1 MKKFFILLSLLLMNA
16 FILGQKKQHIVEA
29 KETLYGISKKY
40 NVTIDDLKRENPKLI
55 DRTPQIGEKLTIP
68 ENKVSNNNSN
78 SANVNLDKNPSNR
91 ISEIDSSKENIS
103 NNENISKDEI
113 INNIVR
119 HNLNE
124 PNYIYITIEPKE
136 TLYSLSKK
144 YKVSIETIQ
153 KLNPSMD
160 IHGPKIG
167 EVLKL
172 PNKNSKLKES
182 KVIKSDSILNES
194 NRTSIPSDYYSK
206 DAINVVMI
214 LPFQSKSNKE
224 KEIALDFYSGA
235 KLALDSLTNNGKRFN
250 LNLIDNSD
258 GTNFVDMINS
268 YDFSSTNLIIGPL
281 FKTDLINVAK
291 INKNIPIISP
301 FTSSYELDDYSNII
315 MYNTKE
321 QTLIEKLADELLKKY
336 DGEKTFILYDQNNY
350 QNALYL
356 QSLILNRKNNAEVI
370 LTQNAQDINT
380 EQNLVTDETE
390 DIYAILISD
399 KENLTQ
405 QYLDQLLELNQ
416 NNVFPISLNYSY
428 LFDLPKY
435 SNQLLQMGL
444 LYSDTNYVNE
454 NGFNEEK
461 TLNSYK
467 KKFCESLNK
476 YSVSGFDVTYDI
488 LNRIDSKGNLA
499 DHSMKIERK
508 QLSNKYYFN
517 RVKKSGAWTNQG
529 VRIIKLM

>member
-1 MKKFFILLSLLLMNA
+1 MKKFFILLSILLFNA
-16 FILGQKKQHIVEA
+16 FIFGQKKQHIVEA

-40 NVTIDDLKRENPKLI
+40 NVSIEDLKRENPKLLE
-55 DRTPQIGEKLTIP
+55 RTPQIGEKLSIP
-68 ENKVSNNNSN
+68 ENNTPNKVSNSKNVELEENSN
-78 SANVNLDKNPSNR
+78 NK
-91 ISEIDSSKENIS
+91 ISEIGSSKGNKS
-103 NNENISKDEI
+103 NSENISKDDI
-113 INNIVR
+113 IDNIVR
-119 HNLNE
+119 QNLNE

-144 YKVSIETIQ
+144 YNVSIETIQ
-153 KLNPSMD
+153 KLNPTMD

-172 PNKNSKLKES
+172 PNKNSKLKER
-182 KVIKSDSILNES
+182 KVIKSDTILNES
-194 NRTSIPSDYYSK
+194 KNTSLPSDYYSK

-224 KEIALDFYSGA
+224 KELALDFYSGA
-235 KLALDSLTNNGKRFN
+235 KLALDSLSNNGKRFN
-250 LNLIDNSD
+250 LSLIDNSD

-268 YDFSSTNLIIGPL
+268 YDFSTTNLIIGPL
-281 FKTDLINVAK
+281 FKSDLINVAK

-301 FTSSYELDDYSNII
+301 FTSSDELDDYSNII

-336 DGEKTFILYDQNNY
+336 DGEKIYILYDENNY

-356 QSLILNRKNNAEVI
+356 QSLILSRKNNAEVI
-370 LTQNAQDINT
+370 LTQNAQEIKT
-380 EQNLVTDETE
+380 EQNLVTDETD
-390 DIYAILISD
+390 DIYAVLISD
-399 KENLTQ
+399 KESLTK

-416 NNVFPISLNYSY
+416 SNVFPISLNYSY

-488 LNRIDSKGNLA
+488 LNRVDSKGNLA